1 MEKQI
6 RLFLEF
12 LENERKLSENTLQSY
27 RRDIMQY
34 EEYIN
39 QNKLNYSKVDK
50 EVINTYLKYL
60 EEMHKKSSN
69 TIFLSIF
76 M

>member
-60 EEMHKKSSN
+60 EEMHKKS
-69 TIFLSIF
+69 IHQ
-76 M
+76 

>member
-27 RRDIMQY
+27 RRDIMPVSY
-34 EEYIN
+34 
-39 QNKLNYSKVDK
+39 
-50 EVINTYLKYL
+50 THLK
-60 EEMHKKSSN
+60 
-69 TIFLSIF
+69 T
-76 M
+76 